1 MRDWGAATG
10 SARLPAPPG
19 LGGRLQQ
26 GCVSAPSARAESASG
41 ADKRSQVRA
50 GARAGRTRSGWGRA
64 PVCTVPQGIRERL
77 GCSRPGQGE
86 TRSQT
91 RSRSGEEGRPRS
103 REDNGEAWERLFLSC
118 AVGPCLVQDAARLS
132 PTLGFGFYF
141 CVCSASPPGAL
152 MLDRW
157 ELACHPSPRGRLR
170 SLATF
175 HPKLRLSVFVG
186 RCAAMAAG
194 KVSVWALNVPQPVLK
209 HTGSASQN
217 GS

>member
-19 LGGRLQQ
+19 LGGRLQR
-26 GCVSAPSARAESASG
+26 GCAPAPTATAESASG
-41 ADKRSQVRA
+41 ADKRSQVCA
-50 GARAGRTRSGWGRA
+50 GARAGRAGWGS
-64 PVCTVPQGIRERL
+64 PVCTVPEGIRGRL
-77 GCSRPGQGE
+77 GCSRPGQE

-103 REDNGEAWERLFLSC
+103 PEDNGEAWERLFLSC
-118 AVGPCLVQDAARLS
+118 GDRARCSDAARPS

-141 CVCSASPPGAL
+141 CASLLGAL
-152 MLDRW
+152 MLHRW
-157 ELACHPSPRGRLR
+157 ELARHPSPRGRLR

-175 HPKLRLSVFVG
+175 HLKLRLCVFVG

-194 KVSVWALNVPQPVLK
+194 KVSVGALNVPQPLLK